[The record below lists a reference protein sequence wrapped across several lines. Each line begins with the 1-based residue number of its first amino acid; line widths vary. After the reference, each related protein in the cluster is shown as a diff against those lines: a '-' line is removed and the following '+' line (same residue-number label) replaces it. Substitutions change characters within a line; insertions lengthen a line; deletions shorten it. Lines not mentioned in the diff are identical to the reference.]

1 MWIDGNSHVPCMQGL
16 GVICEPLDTEL
27 PMTAHP
33 RPSRIDIVG
42 VATASGASVRGC
54 GMGPEALRVAG
65 LIEAL
70 LDLGHKVADHGDLRR
85 PQPDISTNP
94 SSWRLPD
101 ERKADV
107 LDLAARTSD
116 AGYAILKEGH
126 FPVFLGG
133 DHSIAMGSIS
143 AVARHCLPQQKPVH
157 VLWIDAHADYNT
169 PETSPSGNLH
179 GMPLALLCGEPEF
192 DDSFRGPWL
201 GRIEPANVTVFGARS
216 VDRDERRLVQTR
228 GVDVVDMRRIDQLG
242 VVAAMQKVID
252 KAKADG
258 AHLHVSFDVDSLDP
272 AIAPGGGTLVPGG
285 LSYREAH
292 LIMEMLHDSGVVGS
306 LDVVELNPF
315 LDHGGK
321 SATLMVDLVASLFG
335 RSIMGEE
342 PGPIEFVTE

>member
-1 MWIDGNSHVPCMQGL
+1 
-16 GVICEPLDTEL
+16 
-27 PMTAHP
+27 MTALP
-33 RPSRIDIVG
+33 RPKRIDLLG

-70 LDLGHKVADHGDLRR
+70 IDLEHQVADHGDLRR

-101 ERKADV
+101 QRKADV
-107 LDLAARTSD
+107 LDLAARASE
-116 AGYAILKEGH
+116 AGHAILENGN

-133 DHSIAMGSIS
+133 DHSIAMGTVS
-143 AVARHCLPQQKPVH
+143 AVARYCLPRQKPLH

-169 PETSPSGNLH
+169 PKTSPSGNLH
-179 GMPLALLCGEPEF
+179 GMPLALLCGEPGF
-192 DDSFRGPWL
+192 DESFSGGWL
-201 GRIEPANVTVFGARS
+201 GRIDPRNVSIFGARS
-216 VDRDERRLVQTR
+216 VDRDERKLVQAR
-228 GVDVVDMRRIDQLG
+228 GVEVIDMRKIDQLG
-242 VVAAMQKVID
+242 VVAALQRVLD
-252 KAKADG
+252 RAKADG
-258 AHLHVSFDVDSLDP
+258 GHLHVSLDVDSLDP

-292 LIMEMLHDSGVVGS
+292 LVMEMLHDSGVVGS

-315 LDHGGK
+315 LDHGGR

-342 PGPIEFVTE
+342 AGPVEFVTEG

>member
-1 MWIDGNSHVPCMQGL
+1 MNTL
-16 GVICEPLDTEL
+16 
-27 PMTAHP
+27 P
-33 RPSRIDIVG
+33 RPKRIDLIG
-42 VATASGASVRGC
+42 IATASGASVRGC

-65 LIEAL
+65 LVEAMM
-70 LDLGHKVADHGDLRR
+70 DLNHVVADHGDLRR

-101 ERKADV
+101 ERRSDV
-107 LDLAARTSD
+107 LDLAARASD
-116 AGYAILKEGH
+116 AGYAILEAGH

-133 DHSIAMGSIS
+133 DHSVAMGTVS
-143 AVARHCLPQQKPVH
+143 AVARYCLARQKPVH

-179 GMPLALLCGEPEF
+179 GMPLALLCGEPGF
-192 DDSFRGPWL
+192 DEPFDGDWL
-201 GRIEPANVTVFGARS
+201 GRIDPTNVTIFGARS
-216 VDRDERRLVQTR
+216 IDRDERRLVQAR
-228 GVDVVDMRRIDQLG
+228 GVEVVDMRKLDQLG
-242 VVAAMQKVID
+242 VVASIQKIID
-252 KAKADG
+252 KAQSAG

-272 AIAPGGGTLVPGG
+272 DIAPGGGTLVPGG

-292 LIMEMLHDSGVVGS
+292 LIMAMLHDSGIVGS

-342 PGPIEFVTE
+342 PGPMEFVTGETDE